1 MTASQTKSRRVR
13 ELLAHIAL
21 ADKKILEIIEE
32 ATEQSP
38 DFSSSFFKELPSL
51 LRDAGISDLLTLLL
65 VTHRTTDKE

>member
-1 MTASQTKSRRVR
+1 MAATQTKSRRVR

-21 ADKKILEIIEE
+21 ADKKILEVIEE

-38 DFSSSFFKELPSL
+38 DFSSSFFKELPAL

-65 VTHRTTDKE
+65 VTHRITNKE